1 MNKRFPKKYDFKSYN
16 KKYYI
21 ELLKQQQLNQPYNQL
36 YLLYHS
42 AIQYSLLVWETR
54 DQFFELVEKFF
65 NKEMNFFVFCVEI
78 ENLSE
83 RLDKVCTNLEDN
95 LVILSPLEKAADFC
109 DLIDEIY
116 DFCESLEPESFVF
129 KNNGEPNPAHNH
141 ELSEEFQEELKTLYH
156 KAKNFAEMNS

>member
-16 KKYYI
+16 KKDYI
-21 ELLKQQQLNQPYNQL
+21 ELLKLKQLNHPYNQA

-54 DQFFELVEKFF
+54 DQFFALVEKFF

-95 LVILSPLEKAADFC
+95 LVILSPLEHAADFC
-109 DLIDEIY
+109 NLIDEIY

-129 KNNGEPNPAHNH
+129 KNNGAPNPVHNY
-141 ELSEEFQEELKTLYH
+141 ELSDEFQEELKTLYH
-156 KAKNFAEMNS
+156 KAKNFADMNS